1 MKVQGLID
9 SSALIGGLPQSVL
22 DKIEN
27 YCSSTIVR
35 AELSYGLRV
44 FQASAQKARVARRE
58 TLLRVLDSLPGFW
71 RDFDAAASDGY
82 GALTAS
88 TTQAMRVKDALI
100 AGHAQSLG
108 ISVLTRDAGFTRFT
122 SVEVDLV
129 ESDIDA
135 T

>member
-1 MKVQGLID
+1 MKVRGLID
-9 SSALIGGLPQSVL
+9 SSALIGGLPQYIL

-27 YCSSTIVR
+27 YCSSTVVR
-35 AELSYGLRV
+35 AELAYGLRS
-44 FQASAQKARVARRE
+44 FQASTQTTRAARRE
-58 TLLRVLDSLPGFW
+58 ALLRVFDSLPGFW
-71 RDFDAAASDGY
+71 RDFDTAASDGY

-108 ISVLTRDAGFTRFT
+108 VPVLTRDAGFTRFT

-129 ESDIDA
+129 QSGSDA
-135 T
+135 V